1 MSFMAL
7 HRKDGEA
14 MTEVQDSGGLK
25 NTQVHNL
32 AAAATQLLDRA
43 AAAPAGRA
51 ALTLVPGAGA
61 PLKRTLLAFRGGVQ
75 LAEHDAPG
83 AATLQVL
90 HGRVRL
96 VTSQA
101 SRELGQS
108 DHRTHQRLCV
118 SSLKERG
125 RSIPTKQMVS
135 VLCAIPSVTGGR
147 PAARPRGQRGGARS
161 AARTNDLGPSRAA
174 GRWRGEGALPE
185 LLGLLQW
192 MVEGCSSIA
201 SNRWPRQPELG
212 CRSSVRRAGRHGAV
226 RP

>member
-1 MSFMAL
+1 
-7 HRKDGEA
+7 
-14 MTEVQDSGGLK
+14 MTEVQDSGDLK

-61 PLKRTLLAFRGGVQ
+61 PLKQTLLAFRGGVQ

-101 SRELGQS
+101 SWELGQS
-108 DHRTHQRLCV
+108 DHTFNY
-118 SSLKERG
+118 
-125 RSIPTKQMVS
+125 
-135 VLCAIPSVTGGR
+135 R
-147 PAARPRGQRGGARS
+147 PADTGWRAW
-161 AARTNDLGPSRAA
+161 RTPPS
-174 GRWRGEGALPE
+174 
-185 LLGLLQW
+185 
-192 MVEGCSSIA
+192 S
-201 SNRWPRQPELG
+201 
-212 CRSSVRRAGRHGAV
+212 
-226 RP
+226 